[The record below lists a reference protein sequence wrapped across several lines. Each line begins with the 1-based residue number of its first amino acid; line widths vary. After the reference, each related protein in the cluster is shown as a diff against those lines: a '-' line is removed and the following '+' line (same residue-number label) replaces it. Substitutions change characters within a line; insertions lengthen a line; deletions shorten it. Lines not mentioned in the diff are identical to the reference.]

1 MARCDDAPFQQAAKT
16 APDQGDRTAS
26 HMEDCMNEI
35 EPNANVDSGEAARPD
50 PGSALRERPPGKEF
64 QYEAPAGNGLSPL
77 QVGAGMVI
85 LGLGIAQLLAP
96 QRVSR
101 STGIHAH
108 SGVVRA
114 SGALSLAS
122 AFNIFNRGKP
132 APLGLARLAC
142 VALELTLLG
151 RSASHAAS
159 RGRSRQLALTGAGI
173 AAAAM
178 LDMSAALKQGA
189 RQTMGE
195 RTTESG
201 ALAVEKCI
209 TINKSPD
216 ECYRFWRNFD
226 RFPEFMQHLEA
237 VEKITDT
244 RSHWKA
250 RAPVGA
256 SVEWDAEITADQ
268 PGELL
273 AWHSVDGADV
283 DNGGTVRFEPAAGG
297 RGTIVRVEMQY
308 KPPGGKAGALVAKL
322 FGENPSQQ
330 MDGDLRRFKQIIE
343 TGEITTTEGQSSGE
357 RSAMVKLIKKGVP
370 G

>member
-1 MARCDDAPFQQAAKT
+1 
-16 APDQGDRTAS
+16 
-26 HMEDCMNEI
+26 MNET
-35 EPNANVDSGEAARPD
+35 EVDNNAAAGQPSRPD

-64 QYEAPAGNGLSPL
+64 RYEAAAGDGLSPL
-77 QVGAGMVI
+77 QVGAGMVV

-96 QRVSR
+96 RQVTR
-101 STGIHAH
+101 STGVHAH
-108 SGVVRA
+108 PGVVRA

-122 AFNIFNRGKP
+122 ALNIFNRGKP

-151 RSASHAAS
+151 RSASHAAA
-159 RGRSRQLALTGAGI
+159 RGRSRRLALAGAGI

-178 LDMSAALKQGA
+178 LDMGSAIKQGA

-195 RTTESG
+195 RSTESG

-250 RAPVGA
+250 KAPIGA
-256 SVEWDAEITADQ
+256 SVEWEADITADQ

-273 AWHSVDGADV
+273 AWHSIDGADV
-283 DNGGTVRFEPAAGG
+283 DNGGTVHFEPAPGG
-297 RGTIVRVEMQY
+297 RGTVVRVEMQY
-308 KPPGGKAGALVAKL
+308 KPPGGKAGALVTKL

-330 MDGDLRRFKQIIE
+330 MDGDLRRFKQLIE
-343 TGEITTTEGQSSGE
+343 TGEITTTEGQSAGE
-357 RSAMVKLIKKGVP
+357 RSAMVNLIKKGVP

>member
-1 MARCDDAPFQQAAKT
+1 MNDTTSDANTGQEGWP
-16 APDQGDRTAS
+16 S
-26 HMEDCMNEI
+26 
-35 EPNANVDSGEAARPD
+35 
-50 PGSALRERPPGKEF
+50 PGSVLSQRPPGSEF
-64 QYEAPAGNGLSPL
+64 QYGAPSGERLSPL
-77 QVGAGMVI
+77 STGAGMVM

-101 STGIHAH
+101 STGIHTH
-108 SGVVRA
+108 PSLVRA
-114 SGALSLAS
+114 AGVLSIAS
-122 AFNIFNRGKP
+122 AVSVLNRGKP
-132 APLGLARLAC
+132 APLGLARLAS

-151 RSASHAAS
+151 RSATGVAS
-159 RGRSRQLALTGAGI
+159 AGRRSRLALTGAAV
-173 AAAAM
+173 AATAM
-178 LDMSAALKQGA
+178 LDMSAAVKQGA

-250 RAPVGA
+250 KAPIGA
-256 SVEWDAEITADQ
+256 NVEWDAEISSDQ

-283 DNGGTVRFEPAAGG
+283 DNGGTVRFERAPGG

-330 MDGDLRRFKQIIE
+330 MDGDLRRFKQLIE

-357 RSAMVKLIKKGVP
+357 RSTMVKLMKKGVP

>member
-1 MARCDDAPFQQAAKT
+1 
-16 APDQGDRTAS
+16 
-26 HMEDCMNEI
+26 MNQT
-35 EPNANVDSGEAARPD
+35 NTNTDSGQDTARPD

-64 QYEAPAGNGLSPL
+64 RYEAPAGDGLSPL
-77 QVGAGMVI
+77 QIGAGMVI

-96 QRVSR
+96 RRVSR

-108 SGVVRA
+108 PGVVRA

-122 AFNIFNRGKP
+122 AANILNRGKP

-159 RGRSRQLALTGAGI
+159 RGRSRRLALTGAGI

-250 RAPVGA
+250 RAPIGS
-256 SVEWDAEITADQ
+256 SVEWDAEISADQ

-273 AWHSVDGADV
+273 AWHSVEGADV
-283 DNGGTVRFEPAAGG
+283 DNGGTVRFEPAPGG
-297 RGTIVRVEMQY
+297 RGTVVRVEMQY
-308 KPPGGKAGALVAKL
+308 KPPGGKAGALVARL

-330 MDGDLRRFKQIIE
+330 MDGDLRRFKQLIE
-343 TGEITTTEGQSSGE
+343 TGEITTTEGQSAGE
-357 RSAMVKLIKKGVP
+357 RSPMVKLIKKGVP

>member
-1 MARCDDAPFQQAAKT
+1 
-16 APDQGDRTAS
+16 
-26 HMEDCMNEI
+26 MNDTNTET
-35 EPNANVDSGEAARPD
+35 DTDTGQAARPD
-50 PGSALRERPPGKEF
+50 PGSALRARPPGKEF
-64 QYEAPAGNGLSPL
+64 RYEAPAGDGLSPL

-96 QRVSR
+96 RQVTR
-101 STGIHAH
+101 STGVHAH
-108 SGVVRA
+108 PGVVRA
-114 SGALSLAS
+114 SGALSIAS
-122 AFNIFNRGKP
+122 AASILTRG
-132 APLGLARLAC
+132 APQSLGLARLASI
-142 VALELTLLG
+142 ALELTLLG
-151 RSASHAAS
+151 SSVSHAAR
-159 RGRSRQLALTGAGI
+159 RGRGSRLALAGAGV

-178 LDMSAALKQGA
+178 LDMGAAVKQGA

-201 ALAVEKCI
+201 ALVVEKCI

-216 ECYRFWRNFD
+216 DCYRFWRNFD

-250 RAPVGA
+250 RAPIGA
-256 SVEWDAEITADQ
+256 NVEWDAEISADQ

-273 AWHSVDGADV
+273 SWHSVDGADV
-283 DNGGTVRFEPAAGG
+283 DNGGTVRFEPAPGG

-330 MDGDLRRFKQIIE
+330 MDGDLRRFKQLIE
-343 TGEITTTEGQSSGE
+343 TGEITTTEGQSAGE

>member
-1 MARCDDAPFQQAAKT
+1 MNDTNTNIDADT
-16 APDQGDRTAS
+16 DNDRDA
-26 HMEDCMNEI
+26 
-35 EPNANVDSGEAARPD
+35 GQAARPD
-50 PGSALRERPPGKEF
+50 PGSTLRGRAPGHEF
-64 QYEAPAGNGLSPL
+64 RYEAPAGDGLSPL

-96 QRVSR
+96 RRVTR
-101 STGIHAH
+101 STGVHAH
-108 SGVVRA
+108 PGVVRA
-114 SGALSLAS
+114 SGALSVAS
-122 AFNIFNRGKP
+122 AVNILNRGKP

-151 RSASHAAS
+151 RSATHAAT
-159 RGRSRQLALTGAGI
+159 RGRRGRLALAGAGI
-173 AAAAM
+173 ATAAM
-178 LDMSAALKQGA
+178 LDMSAAAKQGA

-209 TINKSPD
+209 TVNKSPD

-250 RAPVGA
+250 RAPIGA
-256 SVEWDAEITADQ
+256 SVEWDADITVDQ
-268 PGELL
+268 PGEQL
-273 AWHSVDGADV
+273 AWHSVEGADV
-283 DNGGTVRFEPAAGG
+283 DNGGTVRFEPAPGG

-308 KPPGGKAGALVAKL
+308 RPPGGKAGALVARL

-330 MDGDLRRFKQIIE
+330 MDGDLRRFKQLIE
-343 TGEITTTEGQSSGE
+343 TGEITTTEGQPSGE
-357 RSAMVKLIKKGVP
+357 RSPMVKLIKKGVP

>member
-1 MARCDDAPFQQAAKT
+1 
-16 APDQGDRTAS
+16 
-26 HMEDCMNEI
+26 MNET
-35 EPNANVDSGEAARPD
+35 EVDNKSDTSTDPGKPASPD
-50 PGSALRERPPGKEF
+50 PGSALRARPPGKEF
-64 QYEAPAGNGLSPL
+64 RYEAPSGDSLSPL
-77 QVGAGMVI
+77 QIGAGMVI
-85 LGLGIAQLLAP
+85 LGLGLAQLLAP
-96 QRVSR
+96 RRVAR
-101 STGIHAH
+101 STGVHAH
-108 SGVVRA
+108 PGLVRT
-114 SGALSLAS
+114 SGALAIAS
-122 AFNIFNRGKP
+122 AASILVRGK
-132 APLGLARLAC
+132 APSLGLARLAS

-151 RSASHAAS
+151 RSATHPAS
-159 RGRSRQLALTGAGI
+159 YGQRSRLALTGAGI
-173 AAAAM
+173 ATAAM
-178 LDMSAALKQGA
+178 LDMSAAVQQGA
-189 RQTMGE
+189 RQGMGE
-195 RTTESG
+195 RTTTSG

-250 RAPVGA
+250 KAPIG
-256 SVEWDAEITADQ
+256 SNVEWDAEITVDQ
-268 PGELL
+268 PGEVL
-273 AWHSVDGADV
+273 AWHSVEGADV
-283 DNGGTVRFEPAAGG
+283 DNGGTVRFERAPGG

-343 TGEITTTEGQSSGE
+343 TGEITTTEGQPAGE